1 MAIAYQGGCQC
12 GNIRYEIRAKPLT
25 LYACHCTE
33 CQRQTG
39 SAFGM
44 SMSVPRDAVHL
55 LQGEPKQWSRGSAS
69 GRTVICFFCGECGTR
84 LFHQPTRNPHITNI
98 KPGTLDDTSW
108 LRPVGNLWTRNAQ
121 PWVHCNAEMLNYEG
135 QPNSEQTEQLL
146 LSFSQS
152 SVNPPSP
159 SALI

>member
-1 MAIAYQGGCQC
+1 MAISYQGGCQC
-12 GNIRYEIRAKPLT
+12 GKVRYEIRAKPLT

-44 SMSVPRDAVHL
+44 SMSVPRDAVYI
-55 LQGEPKQWSRGSAS
+55 LQGEPQPWSRGSAS
-69 GRTVICFFCGECGTR
+69 GREVICFFCRECGTR

-108 LRPVGNLWTRNAQ
+108 LQPVANLWTRSAQ
-121 PWVHCNAEMLNYEG
+121 PWVHCNTALLNYAG
-135 QPNSEQTEQLL
+135 QPNADETAELL
-146 LSFSQS
+146 ARFSQS
-152 SVNPPSP
+152 PHQPPKPTS
-159 SALI
+159 S